1 MYIIFPVK
9 IMSDV
14 NVSIQKKIEYM
25 YAIVTMKQ
33 IFVEEKSRKYIAL
46 DESVQ
51 YERNK
56 RTEVILSCMYEIQIY
71 NKNNRSMYV

>member
-25 YAIVTMKQ
+25 YAIVTMKR
-33 IFVEEKSRKYIAL
+33 IFIEEKSRKYIAL
-46 DESVQ
+46 DESV
-51 YERNK
+51 
-56 RTEVILSCMYEIQIY
+56 
-71 NKNNRSMYV
+71 